1 MGVEESELRADF
13 TRKTAEQQLPTA
25 GYSTPPGAVAPLW
38 SVERASGSHLS
49 FYLSPNSATVPMAYV
64 DFIPTE
70 QQVSRFQ
77 FPAAVGTTYRTDFV
91 KPQGG
96 PGQQAAPGIPG
107 PIAPPANGSG
117 VMTGLPPPHL
127 AAADG
132 GLRAVR
138 PAPALSCCPRCFVPY
153 NAAAFPLCPSCYP
166 HHTSPSLHHQPHPG
180 PIRGARLELS
190 ERAPGSLQPHLLR
203 FQPPEKSPSS
213 ASASTERFMM
223 TSMLEVVN
231 GVLQDRES
239 EDRLLPPPQL
249 GHGLPSPLEQLHPPQ
264 PALFASEIDSLP
276 PFGLAPAS
284 PALLLTSSTS
294 AAMSPAVPPYLTS
307 LPSSNPKPRKCA
319 VCSSDY
325 VAFCI
330 ECQDFLCEACI
341 AVHQQD
347 PLSRDHR
354 IVDSPTSSCSSSR
367 RASPP
372 NMATTRSPVELDGL
386 DDAQLPSCG
395 IHSDEKLSVFCNS
408 CIAVVCKSCLV
419 DQHSRHSYAPLKE
432 AYSHIRPNIESAL
445 GKSQV
450 EVDMLKLS
458 LEASEKMSE
467 SVATKKD
474 EAIAD
479 VKKVFQAHQEALA
492 QQEKD
497 VVAQINR
504 IAELRVESLSRERDG
519 IHETLSLLKGL
530 SSAAEKALMDENRG
544 EMLVSHVKL
553 TDKLQNSRTFGFNR
567 SPAEDDS
574 FMLKSNTADARK
586 ALSSLCKL
594 TTAPYPPLCSA
605 VGEGLYHPRVNRL
618 CTIVLCTK
626 DRLGEPC
633 LEGGERLF
641 VQLRATSNG
650 SSSGLLPLDIRDN
663 QDGTYSINF
672 RPIARGEHRLVVA
685 IRGQHIS
692 GSPFSLLVDGG
703 REYGR
708 FGVVTQ
714 CWGSEGSGNGQF
726 CRPWGICCD
735 QQGNII
741 VGDRSNHRIQV
752 FDSNGQFKCKF
763 GSEGSRPGQFN
774 RPAGV
779 AVSREGHVVV
789 ADKDNHRIQVLKIDG
804 TFLFMF
810 GSKGGNDGQMI
821 YPYDVTV
828 NHMDGRIAITDTGNH
843 RLLIFSHNGILLGKF
858 GYKGYL
864 CGHFDSPRG
873 IAFNDD
879 GHIIVSDFNVHHIL
893 VIHPDGTTA
902 RILGSQGSGNGQFM
916 RPQGIAVDHMG
927 NFVVSD
933 TRNNR
938 IVIMHPMGHFI
949 TKFGSS
955 GTAPGQFDRPT
966 SVCVLPDGRIAVVD
980 FGNSRIQLF

>member
-1 MGVEESELRADF
+1 
-13 TRKTAEQQLPTA
+13 
-25 GYSTPPGAVAPLW
+25 
-38 SVERASGSHLS
+38 
-49 FYLSPNSATVPMAYV
+49 
-64 DFIPTE
+64 
-70 QQVSRFQ
+70 
-77 FPAAVGTTYRTDFV
+77 
-91 KPQGG
+91 
-96 PGQQAAPGIPG
+96 
-107 PIAPPANGSG
+107 
-117 VMTGLPPPHL
+117 
-127 AAADG
+127 
-132 GLRAVR
+132 
-138 PAPALSCCPRCFVPY
+138 
-153 NAAAFPLCPSCYP
+153 
-166 HHTSPSLHHQPHPG
+166 
-180 PIRGARLELS
+180 
-190 ERAPGSLQPHLLR
+190 
-203 FQPPEKSPSS
+203 
-213 ASASTERFMM
+213 M

-231 GVLQDRES
+231 DVLQDRDGETD
-239 EDRLLPPPQL
+239 ERLAPLPGHLDRQHTLPAAHFL
-249 GHGLPSPLEQLHPPQ
+249 
-264 PALFASEIDSLP
+264 SEIDSLP
-276 PFGLAPAS
+276 PFAFAAVSSSLPPPPVVPATTAVS
-284 PALLLTSSTS
+284 PAT
-294 AAMSPAVPPYLTS
+294 AIPPYLPS
-307 LPSSNPKPRKCA
+307 LPPALPKLSRCA
-319 VCSSDY
+319 VCNSDY

-341 AVHQQD
+341 AIHQQD
-347 PLSRDHR
+347 PLSKDHR
-354 IVDSPTSSCSSSR
+354 IVDSPNSSCSSSR
-367 RASPP
+367 RTSPP
-372 NMATTRSPVELDGL
+372 NTAARSPVDLDGF
-386 DDAQLPSCG
+386 DDAQLKNCAS
-395 IHSDEKLSVFCNS
+395 HSEEKLSFFCNS
-408 CIAVVCKSCLV
+408 CVQVVCKSCV
-419 DQHSRHSYAPLKE
+419 VSQHSHHSCVALKE
-432 AYSHIRPNIESAL
+432 AYGHVRPNIESVL

-450 EVDMLKLS
+450 EADLLDITLK
-458 LEASEKMSE
+458 ASEKMSE

-474 EAIAD
+474 EATAE
-479 VKKVFQAHQEALA
+479 VNKVFKAHQEALA
-492 QQEKD
+492 QQEKE
-497 VVAQINR
+497 VVAQIHR
-504 IAELRVESLSRERDG
+504 IAELRLESLSREREG
-519 IHETLSLLKGL
+519 IHDTLSSLKLLTT
-530 SSAAEKALMDENRG
+530 SAERALHDENRG

-553 TDKLQNSRTFGFNR
+553 TEKLKNSRAFGFGRNP
-567 SPAEDDS
+567 SEDDS
-574 FMLKSNTADARK
+574 FMLKSNTSDARK

-594 TTAPYPPLCSA
+594 TTAPYPPLCTA

-618 CTIVLCTK
+618 CSIVLCTK

-633 LEGGERLF
+633 VEGGERPF
-641 VQLRATSNG
+641 VQLRPASVG
-650 SSSGLLPLDIRDN
+650 AGQLPLDIRDN
-663 QDGTYSINF
+663 QDGSYNINF
-672 RPIARGEHRLVVA
+672 RPHARGEHHLVVA

-692 GSPFSLLVDGG
+692 GSPFTLLVDGG

-708 FGVVTQ
+708 FGVVSQ

-726 CRPWGICCD
+726 CRPWGICSD

-752 FDSNGQFKCKF
+752 FDSNGQLKCKF
-763 GSEGSRPGQFN
+763 GSEGNRPGQFN

-779 AVSREGHVVV
+779 AVTREGHVVV
-789 ADKDNHRIQVLKIDG
+789 ADKDNHRIQILKVDG

-821 YPYDVTV
+821 YPYDVAV

-949 TKFGSS
+949 AKFGTS
-955 GTAPGQFDRPT
+955 GKAPGEFDRPT
-966 SVCVLPDGRIAVVD
+966 SVCVMPDGRIAVVD